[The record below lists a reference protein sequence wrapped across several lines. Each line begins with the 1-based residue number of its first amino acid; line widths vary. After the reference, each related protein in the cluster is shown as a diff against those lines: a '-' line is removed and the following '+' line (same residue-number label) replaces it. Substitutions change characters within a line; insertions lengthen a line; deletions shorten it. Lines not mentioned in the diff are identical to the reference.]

1 MVHRLMPAQV
11 EEYKKRFAEIDVD
24 GSGAITADELGGLLG
39 KCGQA
44 PTSEQLTL
52 MVAEADTNGDGSID
66 LNEFLLLMAEQSRV
80 RDSETELKEAFK
92 VFDQD
97 NDGGISVA
105 DLLAALQA
113 LGENVTEEEIAEVI
127 KGATDGKEAKLNYQ
141 QFERMLLSGK

>member
-1 MVHRLMPAQV
+1 M
-11 EEYKKRFAEIDVD
+11 
-24 GSGAITADELGGLLG
+24 G
-39 KCGQA
+39 
-44 PTSEQLTL
+44 TL